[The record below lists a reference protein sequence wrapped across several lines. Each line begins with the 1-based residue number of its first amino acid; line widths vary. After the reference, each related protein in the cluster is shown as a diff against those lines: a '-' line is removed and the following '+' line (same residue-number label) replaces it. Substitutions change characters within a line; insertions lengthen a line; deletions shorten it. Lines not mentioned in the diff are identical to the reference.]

1 MPGNVVTP
9 VGANGAPLPVIMLG
23 GASQNVTYAATGGVS
38 AQSAA
43 FSSGCTMVQISFHLG
58 ATNTGVRIAGGVNP
72 TATAASTLLP
82 ASGTYFC
89 GVSPGWKI
97 AVLSD
102 DAGTGTINITE
113 APTWG

>member
-23 GASQNVTYAATGGVS
+23 GTSQNVTYLASGSAS
-38 AQSAA
+38 AQSTA
-43 FSSGCTMVQISFHLG
+43 FSAGCTMVQISVHLG
-58 ATNTGVRIAGGVNP
+58 ATATGVRIAGGTNP
-72 TATAASTLLP
+72 TATATSTLLP
-82 ASGTYFC
+82 ASGTWFC

-97 AVLSD
+97 AALSD
-102 DAGTGTINITE
+102 DANGGSINITE

>member
-23 GASQNVTYAATGGVS
+23 GASQNVAYNAAGGAS
-38 AQSAA
+38 TPSTA
-43 FSSGCTMVQISFHLG
+43 FSANCTMVQISFHLG
-58 ATNTGVRIAGGVNP
+58 STNTGVRIAGGVNP
-72 TATAASTLLP
+72 TATATSTLLP
-82 ASGTYFC
+82 ASGTWFC
-89 GVSPGWKI
+89 GVSPGWRI

-102 DAGTGTINITE
+102 DVGTGTINITE